1 MRPPA
6 EQVVRDYLNR
16 LSVVA
21 RSRLQPEDRRA
32 FLARTRDYIE
42 RQSGVREMTDPADVM
57 RVLNDYGEPEA
68 LVERERARLEARRSE
83 RERTAAASKAGFWKP
98 RPRAGAPPRD
108 GKTGADGGS
117 GTDPSYQSL
126 TRKDG
131 RPVTGEIK
139 VTSRPISSRWRPG
152 APMKP
157 PKTRQGRVPPPAP
170 SDSPPERNGA
180 AVTGPGAAG
189 PDSTGTGSTGPGG
202 TGPGSAGP
210 GGTGPGSAGPGS
222 AGSGSGAPPGAGSG
236 TPAGTGSAAPASGGP
251 PAAPPQVVL
260 NGLVVGSGAGTGEGA
275 APDSGAAAAA
285 DDGAAAAGTP
295 PPAPTRRLRRPQLP
309 RRPQFRRPQGPRR
322 LQPGDITRAREVAR
336 RATDAGRQ
344 HRAEAISVALLALGG
359 LIIPIPIWVVG
370 FLLWLIGALIA
381 VFSSA
386 RVWSLPDKWLG
397 VIGPL
402 ALVIIG
408 TATIVSLGGTRSGAS
423 GYVNEVLTAAMYLF
437 KIGAVVGAGYL
448 AWRLQRGRRSPQ
460 IPPWLR
466 RRHI

>member
-1 MRPPA
+1 MRPAA

-21 RSRLQPEDRRA
+21 RSRLRPEERRL
-32 FLARTRDYIE
+32 FLVRTRDYIE

-57 RVLNDYGEPEA
+57 RVLNDYGEPET

-83 RERTAAASKAGFWKP
+83 RERAAAASKPGFWKP
-98 RPRAGAPPRD
+98 RPRAGAPVRD
-108 GKTGADGGS
+108 GKTGADGES
-117 GTDPSYQSL
+117 GTGPYQNL

-152 APMKP
+152 APLKP
-157 PKTRQGRVPPPAP
+157 PKTRQGRVPPPPP
-170 SDSPPERNGA
+170 SDSPPETNGA
-180 AVTGPGAAG
+180 AVSGPAGPGSTGPGGAGPGSTGPGAAG
-189 PDSTGTGSTGPGG
+189 PGSTGPAGAGPGG
-202 TGPGSAGP
+202 SGPGSAGP
-210 GGTGPGSAGPGS
+210 ASDGS
-222 AGSGSGAPPGAGSG
+222 
-236 TPAGTGSAAPASGGP
+236 

-260 NGLVVGSGAGTGEGA
+260 NGVVVGSGAETGEGPA
-275 APDSGAAAAA
+275 ADSGAAAAA
-285 DDGAAAAGTP
+285 DDGVPAAGTP

-322 LQPGDITRAREVAR
+322 LQPGDVTRAREVAR
-336 RATDAGRQ
+336 RAADAGRQ

-381 VFSSA
+381 VFSS
-386 RVWSLPDKWLG
+386 VWSLPDKWLG

-408 TATIVSLGGTRSGAS
+408 TATIVSLEGTRSTAS
-423 GYVNEVLTAAMYLF
+423 GYLNEVLTAAMYLF
-437 KIGAVVGAGYL
+437 KIGAVLGAGYL

-460 IPPWLR
+460 VPPWLR